1 MTKIILSTLA
11 AGFVASALLV
21 QPAAAACWSNGV
33 VTECSHMHHW
43 WHHHFWHHHWRP
55 Y

>member
-1 MTKIILSTLA
+1 MKRIILSTLA

-43 WHHHFWHHHWRP
+43 WHPHYWHHDWRP